1 MPLQSLRDYLQAVEA
16 HGDLLQID
24 GADREEEI
32 GALAEIVASTPG
44 HPLVLFDKIKGFPSG
59 FRVSAS
65 TMGGIRRMALGLGL
79 DPALSNIDLVRAWM
93 ERKLVVPYRSPE
105 SKAYDGS
112 MIGRDGE
119 WIAYHTN
126 SYVLGGCW
134 ERCSPRSPPASARG
148 RIGICT
154 KR

>member
-44 HPLVLFDKIKGFPSG
+44 HPLVLFDKIKGFPTG

-79 DPALSNIDLVRAWM
+79 DPALSNIDLVR
-93 ERKLVVPYRSPE
+93 S
-105 SKAYDGS
+105 
-112 MIGRDGE
+112 
-119 WIAYHTN
+119 
-126 SYVLGGCW
+126 
-134 ERCSPRSPPASARG
+134 
-148 RIGICT
+148 
-154 KR
+154 